1 MKEHDYLRLDTQ
13 EYSLFPNEQ
22 EVLLNIGLK
31 FEIENISEE
40 QHLDIKYKLVQL
52 KIIDTD
58 V

>member
-1 MKEHDYLRLDTQ
+1 MKDHDYLRLETQ

-40 QHLDIKYKLVQL
+40 QHLYITYKLVQL
-52 KIIDTD
+52 KIIDND
-58 V
+58 I